1 MLAEDWS
8 PRDTMRSLFLA
19 GVNAARAQH
28 YLSAHL
34 PIDRPAGKTVMIALG
49 KAAGDMAQVAL
60 ARTLVDRGLIVV
72 PKGGLPTAFRAPLQV
87 EVITAA
93 HPKPDPESERAGR
106 AALALAEALGP
117 DDRLLV
123 LLSGGGSSLMMAPRA
138 PLTLDD
144 IIDINEALLRSGAP
158 ISVINRIRQQLC
170 DVKGGGLASAATPA
184 EVVTLVLSDVPGDDL
199 ALVAS
204 GPTCVAPQSD
214 DWRALAERYG
224 IAVPAL
230 ASRPAPIIGLH
241 VRPPR
246 MVASAGTALAA
257 MAVAAREMGFEP
269 IILGDDLE
277 GDAATLAQHHAVV
290 AIDHARA
297 GRPVAL
303 ISGGETSV
311 VVSRTAGRGG
321 RNQTYALAL
330 AIALRG
336 HPDIHAVAGD
346 SDGIDGNSALA
357 GAMIFPDTLA
367 RCQDSNFDPARC
379 LHDCNSASLFETIGD
394 GLVTGPTFTN
404 VNDLR
409 CILVGDPGG

>member
-1 MLAEDWS
+1 MAAEDWS

-19 GVNAARAQH
+19 GVDAARAQH
-28 YLSAHL
+28 CLPAHL
-34 PIDRPAGKTVMIALG
+34 PTDRPAGKTVMIALG

-60 ARTLVDRGLIVV
+60 ARIVVDRGLIVV
-72 PKGGLPTAFRAPLQV
+72 PKGGLPPGFRPPPPV
-87 EVITAA
+87 EVITAS

-106 AALALAEALGP
+106 AALSLAEALGP

-138 PLTLDD
+138 PLTLAD

-158 ISVINRIRQQLC
+158 IGVINRIRQQLC
-170 DVKGGGLASAATPA
+170 DVKGGRLASAATPA

-224 IAVPAL
+224 IAVPAF
-230 ASRPAPIIGLH
+230 ASRSAPIIGLH

-246 MVASAGTALAA
+246 MVASAGPAIAA
-257 MAVAAREMGFEP
+257 MAVAAREMDFEP

-277 GDAATLAQHHAVV
+277 GDAATLAQHHA
-290 AIDHARA
+290 AIAVEHVGA
-297 GRPVAL
+297 GRQVAL

-336 HPDIHAVAGD
+336 HPDIHAFAGD

-367 RCQDSNFDPARC
+367 RCLGSKFDPAQC
-379 LHDCNSASLFETIGD
+379 LHDCNSTSLFETIGD
-394 GLVTGPTFTN
+394 GLITGPTFTN

-409 CILVGDPGG
+409 CILVGHPSA

>member
-1 MLAEDWS
+1 MLSEDWS

-28 YLSAHL
+28 YLPAHL

-49 KAAGDMAQVAL
+49 KAAGDMAQIAL
-60 ARTLVDRGLIVV
+60 ARIAVDRGLVVV
-72 PKGGLPTAFRAPLQV
+72 PKGGLPPDFRAPPQV
-87 EVITAA
+87 EVITAS
-93 HPKPDPESERAGR
+93 HPRPDPESERAGR

-123 LLSGGGSSLMMAPRA
+123 LLSGGGSSLMLAPRA
-138 PLTLDD
+138 PLTLGD

-170 DVKGGGLASAATPA
+170 DVKGGGLAAAAMPA

-199 ALVAS
+199 TLVAS
-204 GPTCVAPQSD
+204 GPTCVAPEID
-214 DWRALAERYG
+214 DWRGLAERYN
-224 IAVPAL
+224 IAIPTL
-230 ASRPAPIIGLH
+230 ADRLAPTIGPQVH
-241 VRPPR
+241 PPR
-246 MVASAGTALAA
+246 MVASAATALAA
-257 MAVAAREMGFEP
+257 MAVAARDMGFEP

-277 GDAATLAQHHAVV
+277 GDAAILAQHHAAIAVGHVV
-290 AIDHARA
+290 A
-297 GRPVAL
+297 GRSIAL

-311 VVSRTAGRGG
+311 VVSKAAGRGG

-330 AIALRG
+330 AIALRA
-336 HPDIHAVAGD
+336 HPDIHAFAGD

-367 RCQDSNFDPARC
+367 RCGASDFDPEQC
-379 LHDCNSASLFETIGD
+379 LSDCNSAPLFEAIDD
-394 GLVTGPTFTN
+394 GLATGPTFTN

-409 CILVGDPGG
+409 CVLVGHPDG

>member
-1 MLAEDWS
+1 MSAEDWS

-28 YLSAHL
+28 YLPAHL
-34 PIDRPAGKTVMIALG
+34 PTDRPAGKTVMIALG

-60 ARTLVDRGLIVV
+60 ARIVVDRGLIVV
-72 PKGGLPTAFRAPLQV
+72 PRGGLPTDFRAPPQV
-87 EVITAA
+87 EVITTS
-93 HPKPDPESERAGR
+93 HPRPDTESERAGR

-117 DDRLLV
+117 GDRLLA

-138 PLTLDD
+138 PLTLGEV
-144 IIDINEALLRSGAP
+144 IDINEALLRSGAP

-170 DVKGGGLASAATPA
+170 DVKGGRLASAASPA

-204 GPTCVAPQSD
+204 GPTCVAPHND
-214 DWRALAERYG
+214 DWRGLAERYG

-230 ASRPAPIIGLH
+230 ANRTAPIIGSKVH
-241 VRPPR
+241 PPR
-246 MVASAGTALAA
+246 MVASAGNALAA
-257 MAVAAREMGFEP
+257 MAVAARDKGFDP

-277 GDAATLAQHHAVV
+277 GDAATLAQHHTVIAV
-290 AIDHARA
+290 DHVGA

-330 AIALRG
+330 ALALHG
-336 HPDIHAVAGD
+336 NPNIHAFAGD

-367 RCQDSNFDPARC
+367 RSLACSFDPAQC
-379 LHDCNSASLFETIGD
+379 LYDCNSTSLFETIGD

-409 CILVGDPGG
+409 CILVGHPSV